1 MTPVPPDSD
10 RPTMPPGHAPMT
22 QMRWKMAAV
31 LAFTIVVS
39 LLDRMNITFAMPH
52 IAKDYGWTPEETA
65 SKGGLLMSIFFI
77 SYGLANIFLTPWIK
91 RFGARRVLLTII
103 LLWSVFTSL
112 GPLTSQWLWLFMIA
126 RVLLGLAESPHFPM
140 MNALSKVWFPAQER
154 SRGNSLWASGMFIA
168 MLVSPLI
175 LVPLIDRYGWQNTF
189 IFIAL
194 AGTLLSWPLVYR
206 YVHDSPSQHPLT
218 NAVERQ
224 HIAAGM
230 EPETASGET
239 RTELRALLL
248 SPVFL
253 LLCLGS
259 SLHYILVYGIVSWMP
274 TYLVQEKNV
283 PYDELNVALTLPY
296 VFSLLA
302 MLLWSWLGD
311 RTGRRCRVAAGSYLC
326 AGMACALSVN
336 TEGLWDSVVVM
347 SAAVFFASAYN
358 SCEYALLQR
367 VVPAQL
373 NTTAGGVYNGVSVF
387 LGGGLG
393 PVVVGGLVQA
403 THSFSMAILCLS
415 SITIASSGVMLVLS
429 RHLRY

>member
-1 MTPVPPDSD
+1 MTP
-10 RPTMPPGHAPMT
+10 TMT
-22 QMRWKMAAV
+22 QTRWKMAAV

-52 IAKDYGWTPEETA
+52 IARDYGWTPEETA

-126 RVLLGLAESPHFPM
+126 RVLLGFAESPHFPM
-140 MNALSKVWFPAQER
+140 MNALSKAWFPVQER
-154 SRGNSLWASGMFIA
+154 SRGNSVWASGMFIA

-175 LVPLIDRYGWQNTF
+175 LVPLIDRYGWHNTF

-206 YVHDSPSQHPLT
+206 HVHDTPADHPRC
-218 NAVERQ
+218 NDEERA

-230 EPETASGET
+230 EPETAPGET
-239 RTELRALLL
+239 RTQLRELLL

-259 SLHYILVYGIVSWMP
+259 ILHYILVYGIVSWMP

-311 RTGRRCRVAAGSYLC
+311 RSGKRCLVAAGTYLL
-326 AGMACALSVN
+326 AGAACALSVT

-347 SAAVFFASAYN
+347 SAAMFFASAYN
-358 SCEYALLQR
+358 SAEYALLQR
-367 VVPAQL
+367 VVPAHL
-373 NTTAGGVYNGVSVF
+373 NTTAGGVYNGLSVF

-393 PVVVGGLVQA
+393 PVVVGGLVQI
-403 THSFSMAILCLS
+403 THSFSIAILCLS
-415 SITIASSGVMLVLS
+415 SITIASSGVMLVLA